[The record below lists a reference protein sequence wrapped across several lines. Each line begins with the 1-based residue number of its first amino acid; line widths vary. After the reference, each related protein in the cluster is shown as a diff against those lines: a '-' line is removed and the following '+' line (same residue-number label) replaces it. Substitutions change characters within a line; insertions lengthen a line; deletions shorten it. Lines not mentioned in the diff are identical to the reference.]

1 MEQIYSRLLEYV
13 LTTSS
18 LCSQMTLEDLFFTIF
33 KIFFG
38 IWLRYS
44 CMFTIN
50 KPLQSIRLFIN
61 LFLSENIEGV
71 IIEIDLFNNFT
82 DVSKLKILITKCFWK
97 GDHLFST
104 YAFFSPKNKFLFLIT
119 CVHLSGGKK
128 C

>member
-1 MEQIYSRLLEYV
+1 
-13 LTTSS
+13 
-18 LCSQMTLEDLFFTIF
+18 
-33 KIFFG
+33 
-38 IWLRYS
+38 
-44 CMFTIN
+44 MFTIN

-61 LFLSENIEGV
+61 LFPSENIEGV

-104 YAFFSPKNKFLFLIT
+104 YAFFFSKNKFLFLIT
-119 CVHLSGGKK
+119 CVRLSGGKK